1 MGSGFEQST
10 AKTIETPVFVFG
22 SGFDFGIAEHKS
34 EPVLDIKIASKK
46 IEVEKAVFVTGS
58 GILELNK
65 LLKDVRVSNGKSYV
79 RSVEPGDFDP
89 MSAMEFDGDKIE
101 SDDEEEKSDIVL
113 ELTPKK

>member
-1 MGSGFEQST
+1 MGSRFVYGTAEQ
-10 AKTIETPVFVFG
+10 KP
-22 SGFDFGIAEHKS
+22 
-34 EPVLDIKIASKK
+34 EPVLDIKIASEK
-46 IEVEKAVFVTGS
+46 IKVEKAVFAMDS

-65 LLKDVRVSNGKSYV
+65 ILKDARVSNGKSYV

-113 ELTPKK
+113 ELTPKKQP